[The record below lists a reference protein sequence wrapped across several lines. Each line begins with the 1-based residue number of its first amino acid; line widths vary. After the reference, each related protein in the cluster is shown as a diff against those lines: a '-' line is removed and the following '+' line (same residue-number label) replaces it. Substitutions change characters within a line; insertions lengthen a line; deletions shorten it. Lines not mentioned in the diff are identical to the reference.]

1 MNQFDL
7 RKEDL
12 SMEANSNTN
21 KTISNAQ
28 LKEMG
33 YWDSTMEYLSTIDSS
48 FYTIYKDFLL
58 TPYTN
63 NIFDAKTIE
72 LIHIAINAS
81 PTNLCQSKLE
91 MHIKNAII
99 HGATIEEIFE
109 VLKLVSVL
117 GMHTCAVGIPI
128 LEDEYNA
135 YSNHSM
141 SVCLNEKQTEQ
152 KNQFIKKMGYWNRF
166 RDILLVNDGQFF
178 ESYLK
183 YLTNPWEKDIISEKL
198 KEFIYIAI
206 DSSTTHLFE
215 KGLRIH
221 IRNAL
226 KYGATFEEIMEIF
239 KIVSTQGS
247 STFHISLPILEEAI
261 SEI

>member
-1 MNQFDL
+1 
-7 RKEDL
+7 
-12 SMEANSNTN
+12 METNGNTK
-21 KTISNAQ
+21 KTIAEDQ

-33 YWDSTMEYLSTIDSS
+33 YWDSIMDYISTFDTD
-48 FYTIYKDFLL
+48 FYNIYKDFLC

-63 NIFDAKTIE
+63 HIFDAKTIE

-91 MHIKNAII
+91 MHMKNAIN
-99 HGATIEEIFE
+99 HGAKKEEIFE

-128 LEDEYNA
+128 LVDEYNA
-135 YSNHSM
+135 YSNDSM
-141 SVCLNEKQTEQ
+141 PVKLNESQKEQ
-152 KNQFIKKMGYWNRF
+152 KDQFIKKMGYWNRF
-166 RDILLVNDGQFF
+166 RDILLVNDEPFF

-183 YLTNPWEKDIISEKL
+183 VLTNPLEKDIISAKL

-215 KGLRIH
+215 NGIRIH

-226 KYGATFEEIMEIF
+226 KYGASFEEIMEIL

-247 STFHISLPILEEAI
+247 STFHISLPILEEAL